1 MRYDFRSLRDELGPP
16 GVEFAPG
23 GQILPLGIIF
33 YASRCLFS
41 VQEFILF
48 WALGVQFWPLGVN
61 CRHFQVDFLPLRG
74 NFRTL

>member
-16 GVEFAPG
+16 GVEFGPG

-41 VQEFILF
+41 VQEFIFGAMRVYFGL
-48 WALGVQFWPLGVN
+48 WE
-61 CRHFQVDFLPLRG
+61 
-74 NFRTL
+74 